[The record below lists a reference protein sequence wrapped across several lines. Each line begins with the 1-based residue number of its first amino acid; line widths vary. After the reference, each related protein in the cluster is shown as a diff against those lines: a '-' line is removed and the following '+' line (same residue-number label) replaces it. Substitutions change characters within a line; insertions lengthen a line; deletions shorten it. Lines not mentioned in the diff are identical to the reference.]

1 MKRKL
6 LPAAAGIILRILI
19 CYLVGY
25 MAETAITYSA
35 MRGAVLVR
43 AFIMLIAVAGM
54 LYFDHVM
61 IPDKIEVNIT
71 QLIFDML
78 VNVAGAVISIVC
90 IELYAR
96 EILALS
102 VVVAII
108 TFVLIVVS
116 EKGIYFK
123 CSRLPDEEFDDED
136 VEDSDI
142 EGLDTEG
149 LDTED
154 SEEETEN
161 ANEEKDNK
169 RTHNIMVQALG
180 VASELALI
188 IFVML
193 TLGDV
198 YGGRY
203 NGLYYLFIVIL
214 SILSAGVDSVYK
226 SFREMYDKDVVR
238 KAELIGYSVL
248 SVLLSVFMCHRS
260 ILIGLIFL
268 LGAFLVMAI
277 IPLIFTN
284 WGKGGTEVVYQNID
298 IFSRLVSRI
307 MFVIIISVAVW
318 QLSYGAI
325 WEIDFL
331 VIIAICFA
339 SIRYMHRMNDFDK
352 ALKMLEEKKKLDE
365 LYDDELDEDAIG
377 EEKEET
383 NVEKLDKILGEV
395 REEMAERKRGR

>member
-1 MKRKL
+1 MKSKL

-142 EGLDTEG
+142 EELDTEE

-161 ANEEKDNK
+161 INEEKDNK

-226 SFREMYDKDVVR
+226 SFREMYDKDIVR

-284 WGKGGTEVVYQNID
+284 WGRGGTEVVYQNID

-307 MFVIIISVAVW
+307 IFVIIISVAVW

-331 VIIAICFA
+331 VIIAICFT
-339 SIRYMHRMNDFDK
+339 SIRYMQRMNDFDK

-365 LYDDELDEDAIG
+365 LYYDEMDEEAIG

>member
-161 ANEEKDNK
+161 SNEEKDNK

-226 SFREMYDKDVVR
+226 SFREMYDKDIVR

-284 WGKGGTEVVYQNID
+284 WGRGGTEVVYQNID

-352 ALKMLEEKKKLDE
+352 AIKMLEEKKKLDE
-365 LYDDELDEDAIG
+365 LYDDEMDAYALG